1 MDINHIKFG
10 YDKKNVLI
18 SDLSANIGK
27 GKITSIIG
35 PNGCGKSTLLSLL
48 TKLNKPIGGSIL
60 IDGQEIGMLKGKA
73 FAKKVASVFQIN
85 DGNRDLTVEEF
96 VSYGRTPHKSG
107 FGSLSAEDEKIIA
120 ESLTET
126 GLANMKDKRLCN
138 MSGGERQRV
147 YIAMALCQQPEIL
160 FLDEPTSYLDMY
172 YQIEVLEI
180 VKKIN
185 SEKGITVIMVLHDV
199 NQALRY
205 SDNIIVM
212 KDGAIITSGEAKEI
226 VDEKL
231 IANVY
236 GVECR
241 RLDALDG
248 SDYFLPFRTV
258 I

>member
-1 MDINHIKFG
+1 MDINHVKFG
-10 YDKKNVLI
+10 YDKKNILI
-18 SDLSANIGK
+18 TDLSANIGK

-48 TKLNKPIGGSIL
+48 TKLNKPQCGNIL
-60 IDGQEIGMLKGKA
+60 IDGQEIGLLKGKA

-85 DGNRDLTVEEF
+85 DGNRDLSVEEF
-96 VSYGRTPHKSG
+96 VSYGRVPHKSG
-107 FGSLSAEDEKIIA
+107 FGSLSSDDDAIIA
-120 ESLTET
+120 QSLEDT

-172 YQIEVLEI
+172 YQLEVLEI

-185 SEKGITVIMVLHDV
+185 RDKGITVIMVLHDV
-199 NQALRY
+199 NQALSY
-205 SDNIIVM
+205 SDDIIVM
-212 KDGAIITSGEAKEI
+212 KDGAIVTSGAANDI
-226 VDEKL
+226 VNEKL
-231 IANVY
+231 IADVY

-241 RLDALDG
+241 RLNVYEGL
-248 SDYFLPFRTV
+248 DYFLPIKTLN
-258 I
+258 